1 MIFFDINKFFYY
13 ICAKIKILS
22 AMNKRKEIL
31 QSPDYNSARLQIQ
44 ISEIA
49 KEFME
54 SQNIT
59 KTELADYLGCSDNT
73 IKQILSGDFNGTMD
87 ELYNLMAS
95 LGKITIIIFADA
107 SNEFDNYL

>member
-1 MIFFDINKFFYY
+1 M
-13 ICAKIKILS
+13 S
-22 AMNKRKEIL
+22 RRKEIL
-31 QSPDYNSARLQIQ
+31 QSLDYNLARLQIQ

-54 SQNIT
+54 SQNMS

-73 IKQILSGDFNGTMD
+73 VKQILSGDFNGTID
-87 ELYNLMAS
+87 ELYNLMK
-95 LGKITIIIFADA
+95 LLEKMTIIRFVDN